1 MSDTTSDVL
10 RALLDASDD
19 RKNVAVQ
26 VLRGELTTCP
36 YLRSKQSASC
46 DDVVRGEAPLL
57 MAMGAS
63 AKYLGVSRSTL
74 WRICQAGKLKRVE
87 LFHGSYRL
95 RRLDL
100 DALAARNAVGPSG
113 SMRGRWRKK
122 TQAGPPEERL

>member
-1 MSDTTSDVL
+1 MSDTTSDLL
-10 RALLDASDD
+10 RVFVDANDD
-19 RKNVAVQ
+19 RKNMALQ

-36 YLRSKQSASC
+36 YLRSKQAVSC

-57 MAMGAS
+57 IAMGAA

-74 WRICQAGKLKRVE
+74 WRICQAGRLKRVE
-87 LFHGSYRL
+87 LFRGSYRL

-122 TQAGPPEERL
+122 VPPAAP